1 MITLIPTGGKL
12 SSAPCDVTLPSGCF
26 QMAHTETGAFAL
38 LPFLQGY
45 FPRMENKK
53 FLCTLKKKK
62 IAAIAL
68 ILLAVSNP
76 FVSHMDDL

>member
-1 MITLIPTGGKL
+1 MITLLPTGGKL

-26 QMAHTETGAFAL
+26 QMSHTETGAFAL

-45 FPRMENKK
+45 FLLHGKREVS
-53 FLCTLKKKK
+53 LYLKKKK

>member
-1 MITLIPTGGKL
+1 MITLLPTGGKL

-45 FPRMENKK
+45 FPLHGKQEVSLY
-53 FLCTLKKKK
+53 FKKKK
-62 IAAIAL
+62 K
-68 ILLAVSNP
+68 LLQLP
-76 FVSHMDDL
+76 